1 MKNADININLVDSY
15 YVLLKNLSPENKLE
29 LIARLSKSMATA
41 KQTKDK
47 TWKSLFGSLALDQSV
62 DEFIDELEKDRKFNR
77 KEVELWK
84 STYKEKNIKTLETF
98 QTKFGILPIFPA
110 LGIYAKEKARLKTKG
125 KILDDFD
132 LLIGATAIFNN
143 LILVTKNVSDFDRL
157 EGIIIEDWTSE
168 Y

>member
-1 MKNADININLVDSY
+1 MKKYLLDTNICAYFLNGKFNL
-15 YVLLKNLSPENKLE
+15 E
-29 LIARLSKSMATA
+29 
-41 KQTKDK
+41 TK
-47 TWKSLFGSLALDQSV
+47 
-62 DEFIDELEKDRKFNR
+62 IDEVGFENCLVSEISIAELKYG
-77 KEVELWK
+77 VEK

-98 QTKFGILPIFPA
+98 QSKFGILPIFPA

-157 EGIIIEDWTSE
+157 EGIIIEDWTS
-168 Y
+168 